1 MATFGKISSSLL
13 NFNSTTTTIDLPGYG
28 ITPSEQQTVSQR
40 HGPSLN
46 LGLFQTT
53 PYVLTPVEST
63 SANPRDGYQQNMS
76 FSNNIT
82 LVTPNTK
89 PSQPNN
95 VDPAQRV
102 ARYEGSFM
110 DVARALHGSIIIGHD
125 ITTLGFPLNSS
136 GYNEPNGAGFYPV
149 RGYFRS
155 PNTVIGSF
163 ILEGLGSQTGASGYG
178 AGRMGSN
185 CIVGNGFGSAVVNS
199 NLDYDTGGYG
209 YGAIEGALNNSVLGH
224 NNYQYSMRPQENF
237 GYSARITNNTIC
249 GTNNGVH
256 RFGQYDF
263 NKGYFTGS
271 EKTQVISERSV
282 GNAFRRYVYGN
293 TLLGTEN
300 NTWYFTWGFAPS
312 QPTNPQHTTQIS
324 ESGNVVIGRN
334 NNNLELINY
343 DYAGGNVSA
352 DRINFSTNTVIG
364 QANQL
369 RQDFSSPGGYF
380 TNESYNN
387 ILIGYGNKLA
397 SDTNRNTILGN
408 RWRFESAGA
417 GDFSEAR
424 DNVMIGKLSDTTVLG
439 PGVGA
444 GIFNTSNNVFIGHD
458 INNGLPFG
466 TRAEHQNC
474 VLLGAFATASSA
486 TATNEIT
493 LGGNS
498 IAALRC
504 NVTTITSLS
513 DARDKT
519 NIEPI
524 SNASAFIKDLKP
536 VKFDWNRRDGAKA
549 KEHDMGF
556 LAQDLDE
563 AQSKHGIQDHLDIV
577 YKSNPEALEASYG
590 KLLPIL
596 VQALKEQQEEI
607 EKLKSTTN

>member
-13 NFNSTTTTIDLPGYG
+13 NFNSTTTTIDIPGYG
-28 ITPSEQQTVSQR
+28 ITPSQQQTIPQR

-46 LGLFQTT
+46 LGLFQST
-53 PYVLTPVEST
+53 PYVLTPADTDSNT
-63 SANPRDGYQQNMS
+63 LSDGYQNNIS
-76 FSNNIT
+76 FGNNIT

-95 VDPAQRV
+95 ASPEQRV

-110 DVARALHGSIIIGHD
+110 DTARSLHGSIIIGHD
-125 ITTLGFPLNSS
+125 IATIGFPAGSNADSA
-136 GYNEPNGAGFYPV
+136 GYYPA

-163 ILEGLGSQTGASGYG
+163 ILEGLGSQTSIGGYG
-178 AGRMGSN
+178 QGRMGGN

-199 NLDYDTGGYG
+199 NLDYDVGGYG
-209 YGAIEGALNNSVLGH
+209 YGALEGALNNSVVGH
-224 NNYQYSMRPQENF
+224 NNYQYSMRPQVS
-237 GYSARITNNTIC
+237 GYSARITNNAIC

-256 RFGQYDF
+256 PFGQYDF
-263 NKGYFTGS
+263 NKGYYTGQN
-271 EKTQVISERSV
+271 KTQVISERDV
-282 GNAFRRYVYGN
+282 NNAFRRYVYGN
-293 TLLGTEN
+293 TVMGTQN
-300 NTWYFTWGFAPS
+300 NTWRFNWASAPV
-312 QPTNPQHTTQIS
+312 QPTNPQETTQIS
-324 ESGNVVIGRN
+324 ESANVVIGREN
-334 NNNLELINY
+334 NTYELENY

-352 DRINFSTNTVIG
+352 DRVRFSSNVVIGEDNDLRRDFST
-364 QANQL
+364 
-369 RQDFSSPGGYF
+369 PGGYF
-380 TNESYNN
+380 TNNSDRNV
-387 ILIGYGNKLA
+387 LIGKNNELA
-397 SDTNRNTILGN
+397 SDSSRNTVIGN
-408 RWRFESAGA
+408 DWTFESVAPS
-417 GDFSEAR
+417 DFSEAR
-424 DNVMIGKLSDTTVLG
+424 DNVLIGRLSDTTVLG
-439 PGVGA
+439 PSGGV

-466 TRAEHQNC
+466 TRARHQNC

-504 NVTTITSLS
+504 NVTTITALS

-536 VKFDWNRRDGAKA
+536 VKFDWNRRDGAKSRD
-549 KEHDMGF
+549 HDMGF
-556 LAQDLDE
+556 LAQDLDD
-563 AQSKHGIQDHLDIV
+563 AQNKHGIQDHLDIV